1 MNPYE
6 ATKAELFWMTPQER
20 LQSRLSL
27 SARRWAIL
35 AALAGT
41 LEVAASARPGLLFL
55 VVHGMMM
62 TVSLASGAWLAARTS
77 PRWVLAPWSRWAAQV
92 LWDATALLAFAAL
105 GIAAA
110 AQVLAWVGH
119 PAPLGPLAE
128 LRTSAL
134 ALLSAAGFAL
144 ALAGAGAW
152 ALAWRWKLGRR
163 D

>member
-20 LQSRLSL
+20 LQSRMCL
-27 SARRWAIL
+27 SARRWSIL
-35 AALAGT
+35 AALAGI

-55 VVHGMMM
+55 VVHGAMMAA
-62 TVSLASGAWLAARTS
+62 SLALGAWLAARTS
-77 PRWVLAPWSRWAAQV
+77 PRWILAPWPRWAAQV
-92 LWDATALLAFAAL
+92 LWDATALLALATL

-110 AQVLAWVGH
+110 ARVLAWVGH
-119 PAPLGPLAE
+119 AAPLGPLAE
-128 LRTSAL
+128 LRTGAL
-134 ALLSAAGFAL
+134 ALLTAAGFAL
-144 ALAGAGAW
+144 ALAGSGAW